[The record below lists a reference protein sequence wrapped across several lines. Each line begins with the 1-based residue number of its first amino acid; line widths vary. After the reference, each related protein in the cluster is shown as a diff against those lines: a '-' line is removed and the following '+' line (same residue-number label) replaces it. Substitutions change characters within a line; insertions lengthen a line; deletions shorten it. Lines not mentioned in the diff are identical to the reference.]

1 MSAGVPILYVSM
13 GVLKLKHYARN
24 NAVCMGVLKTQ
35 RATLSMRGLK
45 TQCQGAALFE
55 QKYEEKKT
63 KGQQQSCST
72 AGVEILHANKS
83 CSVHLLKSD
92 TPSAEVL
99 NNLNSYTPTAKLFP
113 SNDTDFKSY
122 TP

>member
-1 MSAGVPILYVSM
+1 MSVGVPILYVSM

-55 QKYEEKKT
+55 QKYEEKKL
-63 KGQQQSCST
+63 KAKSKAVPLQ
-72 AGVEILHANKS
+72 VLKS
-83 CSVHLLKSD
+83 C
-92 TPSAEVL
+92 TPIKAVP
-99 NNLNSYTPTAKLFP
+99 YIC
-113 SNDTDFKSY
+113 
-122 TP
+122 